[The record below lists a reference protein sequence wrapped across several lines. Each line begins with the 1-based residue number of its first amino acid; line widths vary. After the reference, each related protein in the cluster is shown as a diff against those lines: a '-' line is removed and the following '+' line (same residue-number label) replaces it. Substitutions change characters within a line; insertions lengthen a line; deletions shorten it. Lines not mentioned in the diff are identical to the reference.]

1 MDRASAFPKPFDA
14 ENEANT
20 KRETMKRE
28 RESQI
33 THRRREKTPVFGD
46 RTLER
51 STKKKDIYNKTRF
64 FGEKGGWIG
73 PGLSEPFRRGK
84 RREYETRK
92 KVKKRERKRKLV
104 TAAGGR

>member
-46 RTLER
+46 RTLE
-51 STKKKDIYNKTRF
+51 KKHQEERHIKTRF
-64 FGEKGGWIG
+64 FGDKRGWIG
-73 PGLSEPFRRGK
+73 PRPFHPFDAETK
-84 RREYETRK
+84 RIRNEKQSKRERK
-92 KVKKRERKRKLV
+92 KITRKRKLV
-104 TAAGGR
+104 TGGR